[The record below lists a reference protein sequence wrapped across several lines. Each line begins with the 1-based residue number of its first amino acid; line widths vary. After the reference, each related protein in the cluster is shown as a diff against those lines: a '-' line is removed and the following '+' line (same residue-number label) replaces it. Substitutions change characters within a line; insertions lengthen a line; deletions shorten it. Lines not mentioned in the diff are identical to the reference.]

1 MPFNRT
7 DFTLLPPVTQQS
19 FYDAIKARL
28 AVIGGYTL
36 FSEYASSGDKIVVYE
51 ILNDSSKLFGKV
63 YYRVRVTTGL
73 QIFQQLYVSW
83 NSTTN
88 TGTLPS
94 TESTGVT
101 FVSNVAIDFVS
112 FGKIPEYRFL
122 CLSQNTTFAL
132 FGVLRPEIK
141 SDGWSEDSYPWM
153 FISEN
158 NWVAANQFKVWFSCT
173 SNPYANVSGFST
185 NMADARLSSQNPV
198 TNKRDSQASM
208 TIFSATQGIAGQ
220 TSQEVI
226 TVAALGQ
233 TRFELIQFIAGTEEY
248 ILLNPGYGTMAIRK

>member
-7 DFTLLPPVTQQS
+7 DYTLLPPITQQT

-36 FSEYASSGDKIVVYE
+36 FSEYSASGDKIVVYE
-51 ILNDSSKLFGKV
+51 LLSDSTKLFGKV

-73 QIFQQLYVSW
+73 QIFQQLYVTW
-83 NSTTN
+83 NATTN

-94 TESTGVT
+94 TESTSIS
-101 FVSNVAIDFVS
+101 FASNVAIDFVT
-112 FGKIPEYRFL
+112 FGKLPEYRFL
-122 CLSQNTTFAL
+122 ALSQNTTFAL
-132 FGVLRPEIK
+132 FGGLRPEIK

-153 FISEN
+153 FILDN
-158 NWVAANQFKVWFSCT
+158 DWTAANQFKKWLSCT
-173 SNPYANVSGFST
+173 SNPYSNTSGFTS
-185 NMADARLSSQNPV
+185 NMADSRLSSQNPV

-208 TIFSATQGIAGQ
+208 VIYSTTQGIAGQ
-220 TSQEVI
+220 TSQEI
-226 TVAALGQ
+226 LTVAALGQ

-248 ILLNPGYGTMAIRK
+248 ILLNPGYGAMAIRK

>member
-7 DFTLLPPVTQQS
+7 DFTLSPPITQQS

-28 AVIGGYTL
+28 AAIGGYTL
-36 FSEYASSGDKIVVYE
+36 FSEYSASGDKIVVYE
-51 ILNDSSKLFGKV
+51 ILSDASRLFGKV
-63 YYRVRVTTGL
+63 YFRIRVTTGL

-83 NSTTN
+83 NATTN

-112 FGKIPEYRFL
+112 FGKLPEYRFL

-132 FGVLRPEIK
+132 LGGLRPETK

-153 FISEN
+153 FISDN
-158 NWVAANQFKVWFSCT
+158 DWAASKQFKTWLTCT
-173 SNPYANVSGFST
+173 SNPYSNTSAFTT
-185 NMADARLSSQNPV
+185 NMADSRMSSQNPI

-208 TIFSATQGIAGQ
+208 VLYATTQGIAGQ
-220 TSQEVI
+220 SSQEII

-233 TRFELIQFIAGTEEY
+233 TRFELLQFIAGTEEY
-248 ILLNPGYGTMAIRK
+248 ILINPGYGAMALRK